1 MSLDGNSDETN
12 GYYSVM
18 KNGVVANANFNKAV
32 LPPIGCVLSWLKTL
46 TGCPALPDGFVECNG
61 QTLDDADSPFDG
73 VTIPDLNGGTYRML
87 RGASTSGGTTGSD
100 THTLT
105 VDEIPAHTHTVPA
118 SSSGGSTK
126 TIYDLAGS
134 GTLNSGSTGGGQA
147 HNNIPACYE
156 VVYILRIK

>member
-32 LPPIGCVLSWLKTL
+32 LPPIGCVLPWLKTL

-73 VTIPDLNGGTYRML
+73 VTIPDLNGPVGTGLKGRFL
-87 RGASTSGGTTGSD
+87 RGHTESGLTEDSQNLSHRHSLAGGSDNGSATHGNPAYGYTYYTGYEGGT
-100 THTLT
+100 
-105 VDEIPAHTHTVPA
+105 EARP
-118 SSSGGSTK
+118 
-126 TIYDLAGS
+126 
-134 GTLNSGSTGGGQA
+134 
-147 HNNIPACYE
+147 HNYS
-156 VVYILRIK
+156 VVFIMRIK